1 MNTRRLWAK
10 PLKPV
15 YGAGLMMKNGLR
27 AVGLA
32 RSQTLQWPVISI
44 GSISAG
50 GAGKTPVVIALAGL
64 LKAQGRT
71 VDVLSR
77 GYGRSGKGNETVE
90 KLDASRYG
98 DEPVMIWQSA
108 GVPVWV
114 GSDRHAS
121 GVKSEAA
128 SNSERGVHLLDDGF
142 QHRKLRRTLD
152 IVVLTTADLD
162 DELLPAGNLRERPH
176 AMERA
181 DVLVMQER
189 EFKRIRPRIGR
200 MMRPTT
206 SIWLVRRQLR
216 FPEPLGPKSAGP
228 RPLAFCAIARPDGF
242 SSMLA
247 NSGSGAMKTMAFED
261 HHRFTELDMQ
271 AIVASAK
278 RRGATGFLT
287 TEKDA
292 VKLSPNLRAM
302 LEKIGP
308 VVAVGLDVEF
318 VDRER
323 VEQEL
328 MELLG

>member
-1 MNTRRLWAK
+1 MNTKRWWGK

-15 YGAGLMMKNGLR
+15 YGAGLLVKNGLR
-27 AVGLA
+27 AVGVGKSKALA
-32 RSQTLQWPVISI
+32 WPVISV
-44 GSISAG
+44 GSVSAG
-50 GAGKTPVVIALAGL
+50 GAGKTPVVIALAEM

-77 GYGRSGKGNETVE
+77 GYQRKGKGNELVAQA
-90 KLDASRYG
+90 DAARYG
-98 DEPVMIWQSA
+98 DEPVLIWRSA
-108 GVPVWV
+108 DVPVWV
-114 GSDRHAS
+114 GSDRYAS
-121 GVKSEAA
+121 GLLAEAQGG
-128 SNSERGVHLLDDGF
+128 EKGVHLLDDGF

-162 DELLPAGNLRERPH
+162 DELLPAGNLRERPT

-181 DVLVMQER
+181 DVLVMQEK

-200 MMRPTT
+200 MMHPEI
-206 SIWLVRRQLR
+206 SIWLVRRKLR
-216 FPEPLGPKSAGP
+216 FPAPLGAASAGP
-228 RPLAFCAIARPDGF
+228 RPLAFCGIARPVGF

-247 NSGSGAMKTMAFED
+247 DAAAGVTKTMAFED
-261 HHRFTELDMQ
+261 HHRFTRLDIET
-271 AIVASAK
+271 IVASAK
-278 RRGATGFLT
+278 RRGATGFFT

-292 VKLSPNLRAM
+292 VKLSPELRSM
-302 LEKIGP
+302 LEAVGP
-308 VVAVGLDVEF
+308 VVEVGLDVEF